1 MTVFN
6 GIHSQSRSCID
17 GVRYSSRVLCPKES
31 SSIRLV
37 FIITY
42 LLAAIFCLGIHVTA
56 SADPRMNTN
65 KAEVDNFSPGIAAPL
80 AKEIWNKSISEPA
93 GRFILLRSWDDE
105 KEEPKPAEAAQ
116 RSEDKILTPAQ
127 ESEPQGK
134 EVAMIDETRE
144 SIIERYGDPREQ
156 VVITPDQAAPKP
168 FKGIHAALQ
177 IGDEQLAFDY
187 ARKHVRYMTQFEDRV
202 GNLQGLIAKA
212 MEAEGIADGEGWTA
226 APQFARFGKYV
237 DKALEEQRRESEPVW
252 DEFVLSLPAEHRLR
266 AILPMS
272 EATQY
277 DVVREVEH
285 REVFRRYFQKKAPS
299 TPDGKVVLRLY
310 VDVIN
315 NKDSLVLAR
324 ELSELGQYSRNDE
337 QIEFHLFSRKYVAP
351 DELKMFQ
358 RRAGLIGVEA
368 SVFPVDQELPS
379 GPLPLVTIEL
389 PALKKEYQLHGIRRS
404 YFFEELIQVMSGR
417 RFS

>member
-6 GIHSQSRSCID
+6 GIHSQSRRCID
-17 GVRYSSRVLCPKES
+17 GVRNPSRVLCPKES
-31 SSIRLV
+31 SSLRLV

-127 ESEPQGK
+127 ESEPEGK

-379 GPLPLVTIEL
+379 GPFPLVTIEL
-389 PALKKEYQLHGIRRS
+389 PALKKEYQFHGIRRS

>member
-1 MTVFN
+1 M
-6 GIHSQSRSCID
+6 
-17 GVRYSSRVLCPKES
+17 RYPSRVLCPKES
-31 SSIRLV
+31 SSLRLV

-116 RSEDKILTPAQ
+116 RSEDKTLTPAQ
-127 ESEPQGK
+127 ESEPEGK

-379 GPLPLVTIEL
+379 GPFPLVTIEL
-389 PALKKEYQLHGIRRS
+389 PALKKEYQFHGIRRS

>member
-6 GIHSQSRSCID
+6 GIHSQSRRCID
-17 GVRYSSRVLCPKES
+17 GVRYPSRVLCPKES
-31 SSIRLV
+31 SSLRLV

-105 KEEPKPAEAAQ
+105 KEESKPAEAAQ
-116 RSEDKILTPAQ
+116 RSEHKILTPAQ
-127 ESEPQGK
+127 ESEPEGK

-379 GPLPLVTIEL
+379 GPFPLVTIEL
-389 PALKKEYQLHGIRRS
+389 PALKKEYQFHGIRRS

>member
-1 MTVFN
+1 
-6 GIHSQSRSCID
+6 
-17 GVRYSSRVLCPKES
+17 
-31 SSIRLV
+31 
-37 FIITY
+37 
-42 LLAAIFCLGIHVTA
+42 
-56 SADPRMNTN
+56 MNTN

-127 ESEPQGK
+127 ESEPEGK

-379 GPLPLVTIEL
+379 GPFPLVTIEL
-389 PALKKEYQLHGIRRS
+389 PALKKEYQFHGIRRS